1 MFEVITLLTLTV
13 IGYIFGSLNERRHF
27 RSILE
32 REETLRGVSTFTT
45 RIPPQP
51 YSGASHLATGNV
63 VISIDYFKKISAGL
77 RSLVG
82 GRVNAYESLVERARR
97 EAVLRMKADAQ
108 RQGLDMIFNVKL
120 ETASITKGAKGQIGA
135 VEVLAY
141 GTGLSRTP

>member
-1 MFEVITLLTLTV
+1 M
-13 IGYIFGSLNERRHF
+13 
-27 RSILE
+27 
-32 REETLRGVSTFTT
+32 
-45 RIPPQP
+45 
-51 YSGASHLATGNV
+51 
-63 VISIDYFKKISAGL
+63 
-77 RSLVG
+77 
-82 GRVNAYESLVERARR
+82 NAYESLVERARR

>member
-63 VISIDYFKKISAGL
+63 VISIDYFKA
-77 RSLVG
+77 
-82 GRVNAYESLVERARR
+82 
-97 EAVLRMKADAQ
+97 
-108 RQGLDMIFNVKL
+108 
-120 ETASITKGAKGQIGA
+120 
-135 VEVLAY
+135 
-141 GTGLSRTP
+141 